1 MRPSLLKPLRF
12 YTSQVRENPG
22 GGFSALVYART
33 ETARTSVI
41 SARCSFGEYHQVK
54 ELGTLHV
61 PCGVS
66 RTRTGDPRYA
76 KPMLY
81 H

>member
-33 ETARTSVI
+33 EATRASII
-41 SARCSFGEYHQVK
+41 SARCSFGEYH
-54 ELGTLHV
+54 
-61 PCGVS
+61 
-66 RTRTGDPRYA
+66 
-76 KPMLY
+76 
-81 H
+81 